1 MRILWSLVLSDSCLS
16 IVERVTTCMDD
27 PFSYPGA
34 LAHFCEVGEV
44 SGRGMPTMTTRTTT
58 TTATFRRPFLINGA
72 EHDSPAGDYRVVTD
86 EELIEGLS
94 FLAYRRVMTAIFL
107 PGPERGSW
115 EMHVIDPED
124 LAAAQER
131 DREGSSP

>member
-1 MRILWSLVLSDSCLS
+1 MY
-16 IVERVTTCMDD
+16 D
-27 PFSYPGA
+27 PFSYPEA
-34 LAHFCEVGEV
+34 SAHFREVGEV

-58 TTATFRRPFLINGA
+58 TTATFRRPFLLNGA
-72 EHDSPAGDYRVVTD
+72 EHASPAGDYRVVTD

-107 PGPERGSW
+107 PGAERGSW

-124 LAAAQER
+124 LVAAQER

>member
-1 MRILWSLVLSDSCLS
+1 MND
-16 IVERVTTCMDD
+16 T
-27 PFSYPGA
+27 FSYPVP
-34 LAHFCEVGEV
+34 LAHFREVGEV
-44 SGRGMPTMTTRTTT
+44 SGRGMPPMTTRTTT
-58 TTATFRRPFLINGA
+58 ATATFRGPFLLNGTD
-72 EHDSPAGDYRVVTD
+72 HVSPAGDYRVVTN

-107 PGPERGSW
+107 PGAERGSW

>member
-1 MRILWSLVLSDSCLS
+1 
-16 IVERVTTCMDD
+16 
-27 PFSYPGA
+27 
-34 LAHFCEVGEV
+34 
-44 SGRGMPTMTTRTTT
+44 MTTRTATT
-58 TTATFRRPFLINGA
+58 IATFRRPFLVNGA
-72 EHDSPAGDYRVVTD
+72 EHASPAGDYQVVTE

-107 PGPERGSW
+107 PGAERGSW

-131 DREGSSP
+131 DREASLLKLRRGVGGQGVHFCVGMCYEHSPVYSLT